1 MTKQKKGLSAWAKF
15 YPLLALLA
23 VTLAVRLPLLPL
35 TAHLS
40 GDYSDLL
47 IFKQWAGLIHERGL
61 ANIYQA
67 PDVNYIGY
75 NYFLWAAG
83 LVYGWLSPQFD
94 TSSFRLDL
102 LVKAPPVL
110 FDLLLVWATF
120 AVSSRLLERHPEAV
134 DGALLRLPMLRR
146 LPMPPGVALA
156 LLPATAVAFTPALVY
171 DSTVWAQTD
180 GITTFFILAAV
191 LALAAG
197 RPVPAFFLWAVGFAI
212 KPQPLFV
219 LPLLIAFAWWHW
231 RWKGLG
237 RAIIGAVAGLG
248 LIYGYWL
255 MNGKAAELL
264 HVYEMLFTPQPTLS
278 MQAWNLWWLP
288 AIHTHP
294 LPDDTL
300 LSVAGASLSYK
311 NASILAFG
319 AAALLALAYL
329 RRHRDLPGLLE
340 ASAFMAFA
348 FYMLPVSVH
357 ERYLYP
363 FFVLIAPV
371 LMLRPRWLLLYAPL
385 SVTFFLNVFIVGPA
399 YKPFATR
406 YLYSELTV
414 GVAALHTL
422 VFALLSLAMLRA
434 ALPPLPALPAASPA
448 RKRARAPSAG
458 ARVRWADAQEEPP
471 ASSR

>member
-1 MTKQKKGLSAWAKF
+1 MTKERKAASARAKF

-23 VTLAVRLPLLPL
+23 VALAVRLPLLPL

-47 IFKQWAGLIHERGL
+47 IFKQWAALIHERGL
-61 ANIYQA
+61 TNVYEA
-67 PDVNYIGY
+67 PDVNYVGY

-83 LVYGWLSPQFD
+83 LVYGWLSPGFD

-120 AVSSRLLERHPEAV
+120 AASSRLLERHPEAV
-134 DGALLRLPMLRR
+134 DGALRRFPVLRR
-146 LPMPPGVALA
+146 LPSHPGVALA
-156 LLPATAVAFTPALVY
+156 LLPAAAVAFAPALVY
-171 DSTVWAQTD
+171 DSSVWAQTD
-180 GITTFFILAAV
+180 GIVTFFVIAAV

-197 RPVPAFFLWAVGFAI
+197 RPAAALFLWGVGFAI

-219 LPLLIAFAWWHW
+219 LPLLIALVWWQ
-231 RWKGLG
+231 RQWKGLIKAVLG
-237 RAIIGAVAGLG
+237 MVAGLG
-248 LIYGYWL
+248 SMYAYWL
-255 MNGKAAELL
+255 LNGKAEELL
-264 HVYEMLFTPQPTLS
+264 NVYKMLFTPQPTLS

-329 RRHRDLPGLLE
+329 RRHRGLQGLLE

-363 FFVLIAPV
+363 FFVLAAPV
-371 LMLRPRWLLLYAPL
+371 LLLRPRWLLLYAPL

-406 YLYSELTV
+406 YLYSELTA

-422 VFALLSLAMLRA
+422 LFALLSLALLRA
-434 ALPPLPALPAASPA
+434 ALPPLSVLRAARLA
-448 RKRARAPSAG
+448 RTRARVPFAG
-458 ARVRWADAQEEPP
+458 SRAGWADVQEEPP